1 MAQEEVEQNKKAIRM
16 YRKSPDE
23 QVYIKQKTERKGRR
37 VRLPLSPVIL
47 CMMAFACIF
56 GLGGCRKNPAAGDTQ
71 DAVSEAETGTETDEG
86 TKNGEASETGTEE
99 GTVYDW
105 DEMEVVETVPLSY
118 ATQFL
123 AEQYEGGYYLI
134 TVAGETRYLVVPEG
148 MREPENLPEDI
159 TVIGQGSDHIYL
171 VATSAM
177 DLFRAIDGIGNI
189 RLCGTKADGW
199 YIEEAKEAIESGEML
214 YAGKYSA
221 PDYEL
226 LVSEGCDLAI
236 ESTMIYHS
244 PDIQEQI
251 EELGIPVFVEH
262 SSYENH
268 PLGRLEWI
276 KVYGILLGKEEEAD
290 SYFEEQVESLS
301 DVLEDES
308 TGKTVAFFYITTNGT
323 ANVHKY
329 GGYISAMIEL
339 SGGVYAFEGLTG
351 DEDSAV
357 STMNMQMEDFYL
369 AAKDADVLIYN
380 SSIDNELTTM
390 DELLDKSELLADF
403 KAVQEGNVWCTGKSV
418 FQETTGF
425 AALMLDIH
433 RILTDGDVS
442 DEELNYLYRL
452 E

>member
-1 MAQEEVEQNKKAIRM
+1 MFRNN
-16 YRKSPDE
+16 PDE
-23 QVYIKQKTERKGRR
+23 QTYIRKKKTGRNR
-37 VRLPLSPVIL
+37 RFFFLIL
-47 CMMAFACIF
+47 CVAVFACAF
-56 GLGGCRKNPAAGDTQ
+56 GVAGCQ
-71 DAVSEAETGTETDEG
+71 DKRTAEDAQSAVSETESESE
-86 TKNGEASETGTEE
+86 NGEVSEA
-99 GTVYDW
+99 VYDW
-105 DEMEVVETVPLSY
+105 DDMEVVETVSLSY
-118 ATQFL
+118 ATQFS
-123 AEQYEGGYYLI
+123 AEQYDGGYYLI
-134 TVAGETRYLVVPEG
+134 TVAEETRYLVVPEG
-148 MREPENLPEDI
+148 MQEPENLPENI

-177 DLFRAIDGIGNI
+177 DLFRALDGIGNI
-189 RLCGTKADGW
+189 RLCGTNADGW

-226 LVSEGCDLAI
+226 LISEGCDLAI

-244 PDIQEQI
+244 PDVQEQI

-276 KVYGILLGKEEEAD
+276 KVYGILLGKEEEAN
-290 SYFEEQVESLS
+290 SYFEEQVSSLS
-301 DVLEDES
+301 EVLEDES
-308 TGKTVAFFYITTNGT
+308 TGKTVAFFYITTNGA

-329 GGYISAMIEL
+329 GGYISKLIEL
-339 SGGVYAFEGLTG
+339 SGGVYAFEDLTG

-390 DELLDKSELLADF
+390 DELLDKSELLAEF

-433 RILTDGDVS
+433 AILTDEAVS
-442 DEELNYLYRL
+442 DEELNYLYRI

>member
-1 MAQEEVEQNKKAIRM
+1 M
-16 YRKSPDE
+16 YRNNPKK
-23 QVYIKQKTERKGRR
+23 QKHIKQSKPEKRR
-37 VRLPLSPVIL
+37 CLFLFTLSLTV
-47 CMMAFACIF
+47 FACAC
-56 GLGGCRKNPAAGDTQ
+56 GLAGCRNESAAD
-71 DAVSEAETGTETDEG
+71 DAQSVLTETEAGAG
-86 TKNGEASETGTEE
+86 TDNGEASEAA
-99 GTVYDW
+99 YDW
-105 DEMEVVETVPLSY
+105 NELEVVETVFLSY
-118 ATQFL
+118 ATQFS
-123 AEQYEGGYYLI
+123 AEQYDGGYYLI
-134 TVAGETRYLVVPEG
+134 TVAEEDQYLIVPEG
-148 MREPENLPEDI
+148 MQEPENLPEDI

-177 DLFRAIDGIGNI
+177 DLFRALDGIGNI
-189 RLCGTKADGW
+189 RLCGTNADGW

-221 PDYEL
+221 PDYGL

-276 KVYGILLGKEEEAD
+276 KVYGILLGKEEEAN
-290 SYFEEQVESLS
+290 SYFEEQVASLS

-308 TGKTVAFFYITTNGT
+308 TGKTVAFFYITTNGA

-329 GGYISAMIEL
+329 GGYISKMIEL
-339 SGGVYAFEGLTG
+339 SGGVYAFEDLTG
-351 DEDSAV
+351 DEDSAI

-425 AALMLDIH
+425 TALMLDIH
-433 RILTDGDVS
+433 AILTNEDVS

>member
-1 MAQEEVEQNKKAIRM
+1 MMRDSE
-16 YRKSPDE
+16 
-23 QVYIKQKTERKGRR
+23 VYIKYRKKITAEKTRR
-37 VRLPLSPVIL
+37 VFFWVLLAAV
-47 CMMAFACIF
+47 FAALF
-56 GLGGCRKNPAAGDTQ
+56 LLDGCQGEADADESQ
-71 DAVSEAETGTETDEG
+71 SAVSETGAAADDI
-86 TKNGEASETGTEE
+86 
-99 GTVYDW
+99 YDW
-105 DEMEVVETVPLSY
+105 DDMEVQESVSLSY
-118 ATQFL
+118 ATQF
-123 AEQYEGGYYLI
+123 AADRYEGGCYLI
-134 TVAGETRYLVVPEG
+134 TVAGDTRYLVVPEG
-148 MREPENLPEDI
+148 MKAPENLPDDI
-159 TVIGQGSDHIYL
+159 TVIGQGSDRIYL

-177 DLFRAIDGIGNI
+177 DLFRVLDGIGNI
-189 RLCGTKADGW
+189 RLSGTNADGW
-199 YIEEAKEAIESGEML
+199 YIEEAKAAIESGEML

-226 LVSEGCDLAI
+226 LLSEGCDLAI

-244 PDIQEQI
+244 PDVQTQL

-268 PLGRLEWI
+268 PLGRLEWV

-290 SYFEEQVESLS
+290 RYFEEQVASLS
-301 DVLEDES
+301 DILGGES
-308 TGKTVAFFYITTNGT
+308 TGKTVAFFYITTNGA
-323 ANVHKY
+323 ANIHKY
-329 GGYISAMIEL
+329 GGYISKMIEL
-339 SGGVYAFEGLTG
+339 SGGVYAFENLTD

-369 AAKDADVLIYN
+369 GAKDADVLIYN

-403 KAVQEGNVWCTGKSV
+403 QAVQDGNVWCTGKSV

-425 AALMLDIH
+425 VALMMDIH
-433 RILTDGDVS
+433 AILTDEDIP